1 MKRYI
6 FIGFFFLSLFSF
18 SQKQL
23 TFNDEINFL
32 IHLSG
37 NKLFNESETFYNNV
51 VNATDITIEQQDTLN
66 YLMGFIYYQNDSLEK
81 AKQYLQRVTDA
92 TLLYYKSKM
101 YHSYVCLKLNQPDS
115 SIYYL
120 NKIDSSTNSEINELK
135 NFQLSA
141 SYLLAKD
148 LQKFDLLSSKL
159 NSNVKELKEEQL
171 NLIQYGQIHKKNK
184 RKSPFLAGSL
194 SAIIPGLG
202 KVYAGNTAQGLATFL
217 RVGILG
223 AITAENYFL
232 KGNREIRD
240 PQAILFAGLFTAFYI
255 GNIWGSALSVQIVK
269 TEKDLENK
277 ANILV
282 GISVPLKKFFN

>member
-1 MKRYI
+1 MRIYVLI
-6 FIGFFFLSLFSF
+6 ITLLIAQISF
-18 SQKQL
+18 SQKQI

-32 IHLSG
+32 IHLSN
-37 NKLFNESETFYNNV
+37 NKLFNESELFYNNTINV
-51 VNATDITIEQQDTLN
+51 AGRTIEQKDTLN
-66 YLMGFIYYQNDSLEK
+66 YLMGFIYYQNDSLLK
-81 AKQYLQRVTDA
+81 AKNYLNRVTDN

-101 YHSYVCLKLNQPDS
+101 YHSFICLKLNQPDS

-120 NKIDSSTNSEINELK
+120 NKIDSTTNNEINELK

-141 SYLLAKD
+141 SYLLANDTKN
-148 LQKFDLLSSKL
+148 FDLLST
-159 NSNVKELKEEQL
+159 NFHSNIKELKEEQL

-184 RKSPFLAGSL
+184 RKSPFVAGTL

-202 KVYAGNTAQGLATFL
+202 KVYAGNTAQGLAAFL

-240 PQAILFAGLFTAFYI
+240 PQTIFFAGLFTAFYI

>member
-1 MKRYI
+1 MRTY
-6 FIGFFFLSLFSF
+6 FLIAALFLVQFSF
-18 SQKQL
+18 SQKQI

-37 NKLFNESETFYNNV
+37 NKLFNESEMFYNKSFN
-51 VNATDITIEQQDTLN
+51 TQGRTIEQKDTLN
-66 YLMGFIYYQNDSLEK
+66 YLMGFIYFQNDSLLK
-81 AKQYLQRVTDA
+81 AKQYLHRVTDN

-101 YHSYVCLKLNQPDS
+101 YHSFICLKLNQPDS
-115 SIYYL
+115 SVYYL
-120 NKIDSSTNSEINELK
+120 NKIDSSTNNELNEIK

-141 SYLLAKD
+141 SYLLANNTKS
-148 LQKFDLLSSKL
+148 FDLLSTKF
-159 NSNVKELKEEQL
+159 NSNVKELKEEQQ
-171 NLIQYGQIHKKNK
+171 NLILYGQVHKKNK
-184 RKSPFLAGSL
+184 RKSPFVAGSL

-202 KVYAGNTAQGLATFL
+202 KVYAGNTAQGLAAFL

-240 PQAILFAGLFTAFYI
+240 PQTIFFAGLFTAFYI